1 MKRNNYTAPMTY
13 VIDLPPMGG
22 VILTG
27 STSLS
32 TYDLSQDDTDNGFFN
47 QI

>member
-1 MKRNNYTAPMTY
+1 MKRNKYLEPM
-13 VIDLPPMGG
+13 IDIMDLVMGG